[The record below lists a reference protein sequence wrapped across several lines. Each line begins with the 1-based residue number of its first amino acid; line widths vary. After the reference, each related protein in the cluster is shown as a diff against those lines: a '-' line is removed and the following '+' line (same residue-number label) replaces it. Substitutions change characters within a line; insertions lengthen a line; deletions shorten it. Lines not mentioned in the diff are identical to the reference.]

1 MYDHLLQFTM
11 KYILFFKLYQKI
23 NQLHADLW
31 SENPQNSLLYAMV
44 SSLSLTWL
52 GSTHHHPSGKYK
64 SVSLC
69 FSNLKS
75 NFYNSSFQQLY
86 GKEI

>member
-1 MYDHLLQFTM
+1 MQIYGQEML
-11 KYILFFKLYQKI
+11 KI
-23 NQLHADLW
+23 HFCMQWFHPWGLI
-31 SENPQNSLLYAMV
+31 
-44 SSLSLTWL
+44 WL
-52 GSTHHHPSGKYK
+52 GSTNHYPSGKYK